1 MRQKRAGFLFT
12 FTKFYVTVYNI
23 ADGNVSQISLRLHD
37 VRTASQ
43 LAYIVKRVVFLR
55 YRPSYL
61 RQKGDETR
69 TGEKACHS
77 LQEWR
82 RLFDSSSVMLGEVQP
97 DTTAGIQV

>member
-1 MRQKRAGFLFT
+1 MTQKRVGFLFT

-23 ADGNVSQISLRLHD
+23 ANGNVSQISLRLHD

-77 LQEWR
+77 LTMMAALV
-82 RLFDSSSVMLGEVQP
+82 RLFICDVGRGAAWHRV
-97 DTTAGIQV
+97 